1 MVTAGGTAR
10 LPVMID
16 EREPGSEFAD
26 VAVAR
31 PRTNGRIRTTDAP
44 SPAVPSL
51 TPTGVPDRRPA
62 RAATPPPEDIADFP
76 VRLARSM
83 QAAARAYRTRVG
95 EEINLRRLAILAAIR
110 DERRADAIL
119 ARQTAAKNRR
129 AVDAWAA
136 TAQRQIKSE
145 RQRRKV
151 ELDAELRR
159 TLRDQNRL
167 VDRRVKA
174 VEAALA
180 THRAELDAFFDEIEG
195 DPDPVA
201 IARHAWRRPAFPDLD
216 TSPPAE
222 ASGPS
227 VTE

>member
-31 PRTNGRIRTTDAP
+31 PRTNGRIRATDAP
-44 SPAVPSL
+44 SPTAPSSI
-51 TPTGVPDRRPA
+51 PDRRPA

-83 QAAARAYRTRVG
+83 QAAARAYRARVA
-95 EEINLRRLAILAAIR
+95 EEINLRRLAVLAAIR

-119 ARQTAAKNRR
+119 ARQTTAKNRR

-151 ELDAELRR
+151 ELEAELRR

-180 THRAELDAFFDEIEG
+180 AHRDELDAFFDEIEG

-201 IARHAWRRPAFPDLD
+201 IALHARRRPAFPELD
-216 TSPPAE
+216 TSPPPE
-222 ASGPS
+222 PSGPS
-227 VTE
+227 PTE

>member
-31 PRTNGRIRTTDAP
+31 PRTNGRIRAIDAP
-44 SPAVPSL
+44 SPTAPS
-51 TPTGVPDRRPA
+51 PIPDRRPA
-62 RAATPPPEDIADFP
+62 RAATPPPPEDIADFP

-83 QAAARAYRTRVG
+83 QAAARAYRARVA

-151 ELDAELRR
+151 ELEAELRR

-180 THRAELDAFFDEIEG
+180 AHRAELDAFFDEIG
-195 DPDPVA
+195 RAHV
-201 IARHAWRRPAFPDLD
+201 
-216 TSPPAE
+216 
-222 ASGPS
+222 
-227 VTE
+227 